1 MIACPP
7 LARIRSVKIFN
18 VVVLPAPLGPRNP
31 THFAPSIFKFRFE
44 RATNEP
50 YRLVRSRASIEDN
63 SCTRSPRVKASLFQ
77 DIPRGITVEL
87 LFPSPSR
94 PLLVSV
100 TGHPFLLLG
109 IGRERICY

>member
-1 MIACPP
+1 MRACPL

-63 SCTRSPRVKASLFQ
+63 SFTRSPESKPHYFRIFLGVSQWSFC
-77 DIPRGITVEL
+77 
-87 LFPSPSR
+87 SR
-94 PLLVSV
+94 PL
-100 TGHPFLLLG
+100 LLLG